1 MAIYHLS
8 AKVISRSSGRSAT
21 ASAAYRAGDKITDE
35 RTGLTFDYSR
45 KKDVD
50 ATTIIKPENAPAWMG
65 DRSLLWNE
73 VEKVEKRKD
82 SQLAREID
90 VALPVELNHSQKQ
103 ELVRAFV
110 TDQFVSQGMVADIAF
125 HHLDSHNPHAHIL
138 LTMREIT
145 ANGFGKKNRDWN
157 RKELLEKYRSS
168 WEAYTN
174 RTLERAGRKE
184 RIDRRTLEEQGI
196 NRIPQI
202 HLGPNV
208 AAMMARGIATERG
221 DRYLSIQVA
230 NQEIDALERK
240 ITAKQKTIAE
250 GSQTNEKDHD
260 ISVQP
265 QNKQHQANLAV
276 AATAYKLLNRFG
288 EPMPDG
294 TEVCEGNKYR
304 FFRSLKDKSLTIE
317 AKDGR
322 GIILSWNQGKLSE
335 ELSQQDIQRFTK
347 MAEELDKLSLSKSR
361 SQQNELG

>member
-8 AKVISRSSGRSAT
+8 AKVISRSSGRSIT
-21 ASAAYRAGDKITDE
+21 AAAAYRAGDKITDE
-35 RTGLTFDYSR
+35 RTAQTFDYSR

-50 ATTIIKPENAPAWMG
+50 ATMIIKPENAPDWMG
-65 DRSLLWNE
+65 ERSLLWNE
-73 VEKVEKRKD
+73 VEKVERRKD

-90 VALPVELNHSQKQ
+90 VALPIELNHSQKQ

-145 ANGFGKKNRDWN
+145 ANGFGKKNREWN
-157 RKELLEKYRSS
+157 RKELLEKSRSS
-168 WEAYTN
+168 WEAYAN
-174 RTLERAGRKE
+174 RALERAGRKE
-184 RIDRRTLEEQGI
+184 RIDRRTLQEQGI

-221 DRYLSIQVA
+221 ARYLSIQVA

-240 ITAKQKTIAE
+240 IITLEKTIAK
-250 GSQTNEKDHD
+250 GSQTNEKDHENE
-260 ISVQP
+260 
-265 QNKQHQANLAV
+265 QNRASLAV
-276 AATAYKLLNRFG
+276 AATAYQLLDRFG
-288 EPMPDG
+288 EAMPDG

-304 FFRSLKDKSLTIE
+304 FSRSLKDKSLSVE

-322 GIILSWNQGKLSE
+322 GIILSWNQGKVSFKLSVA
-335 ELSQQDIQRFTK
+335 DIQQFTK
-347 MAEELDKLSLSKSR
+347 MAEELDKLSRSKSR
-361 SQQNELG
+361 SQQLSLE

>member
-8 AKVISRSSGRSAT
+8 AKVISRTSGRSIT
-21 ASAAYRAGDKITDE
+21 AAAAYRAGDKITDE

-50 ATTIIKPENAPAWMG
+50 ATLILKPENSPDWMG
-65 DRSLLWNE
+65 ARSLLWNE
-73 VEKVEKRKD
+73 VEKVERRKD

-90 VALPVELNHSQKQ
+90 VALPVELNNTQKQ
-103 ELVRAFV
+103 ELVKTFV

-125 HHLDSHNPHAHIL
+125 HHLHSHNPHAHIL

-174 RTLERAGRKE
+174 RALERAGRNE

-221 DRYLSIQVA
+221 NHYLSIQVA

-240 ITAKQKTIAE
+240 INALEKTIAKR
-250 GSQTNEKDHD
+250 SQTNQEDHE
-260 ISVQP
+260 
-265 QNKQHQANLAV
+265 NKQNRASLAV
-276 AATAYKLLNRFG
+276 ATTAYELLNRFG

-294 TEVCEGNKYR
+294 TEVCEGNTYR
-304 FFRSLKDKSLTIE
+304 FSRSLKDKSLTIE

-322 GIILSWNQGKLSE
+322 GTILSWNQGKLSE
-335 ELSQQDIQRFTK
+335 ELSQEDIQRFTK